1 MHFFSPKI
9 GGEYTDIPCCCARF
23 MGWFGI
29 CRIILDS
36 DADTIVGK
44 VEMHGAD
51 ADVPLS
57 EQVGLIRVDLTPCF
71 IFTHAH

>member
-1 MHFFSPKI
+1 MHSFSPKI
-9 GGEYTDIPCCCARF
+9 GGEYTDVPCCCARF

>member
-9 GGEYTDIPCCCARF
+9 GGEYTNVPCCCARF